1 MSPPGLSVTLWG
13 RPCWHDHPHSAHKE
27 TSSDILTSDL
37 TQGQTARM
45 QRTLGAILSLLNVSV
60 VFLLRWNDMKIS
72 SVTTRCGWHGC
83 FHRECSWTCV
93 NTFTFFHR
101 VQCPTYS
108 SDIAHG
114 ADVRLGLEGLTAPLN
129 TSEQAKKVSST
140 TQKTKKISAYS
151 NPVLKVLSF
160 LSHFDL
166 EFLFCLL
173 MLCFNFEFHY
183 IKYSFL

>member
-1 MSPPGLSVTLWG
+1 MVVSTESAPGPVLIRSRSFTVFNALLI
-13 RPCWHDHPHSAHKE
+13 RA
-27 TSSDILTSDL
+27 TSHTV
-37 TQGQTARM
+37 QM
-45 QRTLGAILSLLNVSV
+45 LG
-60 VFLLRWNDMKIS
+60 WDWK
-72 SVTTRCGWHGC
+72 
-83 FHRECSWTCV
+83 
-93 NTFTFFHR
+93 
-101 VQCPTYS
+101 
-108 SDIAHG
+108 
-114 ADVRLGLEGLTAPLN
+114 GLTAPLN